1 MSDLD
6 GQVVSKSAKKS
17 KAQYVH
23 FAVEGILLLALVAIG
38 MQYSAAKS
46 DNAKL
51 KADVVALQNNP
62 LLVAERKTT
71 ETIQAVSRLT
81 TVPAGD
87 TPTVS
92 EVTDAESVKKS
103 IVGLTDV
110 QNGDKLLFYFQGA
123 KFIQYRPSTD
133 KIILNQPLNVN

>member
-1 MSDLD
+1 MESE
-6 GQVVSKSAKKS
+6 VKNNSS
-17 KAQYVH
+17 KAKYVNL
-23 FAVEGILLLALVAIG
+23 AVEAVLLLALIALG
-38 MQYSAAKS
+38 AQYANLKT

-51 KADVVALQNNP
+51 NDQIVALQNNP
-62 LLVAERKTT
+62 LLVAEKKTT
-71 ETIQAVSRLT
+71 DTIQAVSRLT
-81 TVPAGD
+81 SIPEGD

-110 QNGDKLLFYFQGA
+110 QNGDKLLFYFKAG

-133 KIILNQPLNVN
+133 KIVLNQPLNVK